1 MGGSSSKAEDSKSGG
16 GAEAHSDTQA
26 HVPRRTQTE
35 PASFS
40 GAQPSFVPSPGP
52 GSRQGPGSQ
61 RLPGSPRL
69 ALQQAVQHQKRYV
82 ALLRDRLQT
91 EIDTQR
97 VQWLSARG
105 DSALAEQS
113 LTDEQVRFLDSLSS
127 MDPVH
132 AMQELD
138 RMEVD
143 QGLATAFHELHQAD
157 NIAMAMSEIH
167 SAVVSMDRLQLETWL
182 EHLNALGLNPDPGS
196 IQDQAW
202 SCAKQVL
209 AAMQETERS
218 SLEAHREERQF
229 FQMVSAALDD
239 RDATRLQLIIEEGER
254 SGIDCSGAR
263 FQLEELRS
271 EEGQVFGVEDAPFPT
286 SGGDASAG
294 PAHAHCSASTSHA
307 RQREQDERLRRE
319 RLAAEE
325 EQRRQAQQ
333 REQAEAEAARRRA
346 AAAKERQHEEAL
358 RRQRQEAERMERER
372 AAQRAKA
379 KANSE
384 RSRRSQPSQGQSAL
398 PPRTKGPM
406 DRAAALE
413 ILDFPRGSDPSAAE
427 LRACY
432 RKKAME
438 WHPDR
443 QHNHG
448 RSELATEVFQR
459 CKAAFDYLSKTAT

>member
-1 MGGSSSKAEDSKSGG
+1 MGGSSSKSEDSKSGG
-16 GAEAHSDTQA
+16 GAEANSDTQA
-26 HVPRRTQTE
+26 HAPRRTQTE
-35 PASFS
+35 PVSFS
-40 GAQPSFVPSPGP
+40 SAGFGQSPGP
-52 GSRQGPGSQ
+52 GSRQGPGGQ

-82 ALLRDRLQT
+82 AVLRDRLQT

-113 LTDEQVRFLDSLSS
+113 LTEEQMRFLDSLNE
-127 MDPVH
+127 MDPVQ

-143 QGLATAFHELHQAD
+143 PGLRTAFQELHQAD

-167 SAVVSMDRLQLETWL
+167 SAIVSVDRLQLETWL
-182 EHLNALGLNPDPGS
+182 EHLNALGLNPEPGS

-209 AAMQETERS
+209 TAMQETERS

-271 EEGQVFGVEDAPFPT
+271 EERQVFGVEDAQMPT
-286 SGGDASAG
+286 PGGDASAG
-294 PAHAHCSASTSHA
+294 PAQSTSTSPSDA
-307 RQREQDERLRRE
+307 RQRQEEERLRRE

-325 EQRRQAQQ
+325 QQRRQAHQ

-346 AAAKERQHEEAL
+346 AAARERQHEETL

-372 AAQRAKA
+372 AAQQARARA
-379 KANSE
+379 DAE
-384 RSRRSQPSQGQSAL
+384 RSRRSQSSQGHSAL

-413 ILDFPRGSDPSAAE
+413 VLGFPRSADPSAAE

-459 CKAAFDYLSKTAT
+459 CKAAFDYLSKTAS